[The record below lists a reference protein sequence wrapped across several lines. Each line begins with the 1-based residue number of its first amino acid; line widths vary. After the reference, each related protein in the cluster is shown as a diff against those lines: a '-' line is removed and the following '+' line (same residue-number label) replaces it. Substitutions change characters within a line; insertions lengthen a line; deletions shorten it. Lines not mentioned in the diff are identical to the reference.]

1 MEYYKWK
8 MKVRIYNIF
17 GNSFGHIKI
26 YVEQKNIKM
35 KIYTMLKYSLFA
47 MVFFASITVRA
58 QETGRISG
66 QITDSESGEALP
78 GAQVYVAANM
88 VGAVADRD
96 GNYSL
101 EMPAGTFSFSVS
113 YVGYSTQVVE
123 LSIQSGKT
131 TAMDFSLSSDLFG
144 LDDVVVTATF
154 SERTQLNSPLSM
166 TAVGAKQLQQLS
178 SNSQADILR
187 IVPGI
192 HAEGGGGEVASN
204 VFVRGMPSGGQYQF
218 TPLQIDGLPVLS
230 AFGLNSSAHDVY
242 FRNDLGIRNLEFVK
256 GGVSTLFGAGSVAG
270 IINYSSVRGS
280 AIPENK
286 VQLEWADGGRAKV
299 DFLAAGP
306 ISENT
311 FYAFSGTYRY
321 DEGPLQT
328 GLPTVGTQI
337 RGNIKTLLNDGKGA
351 FTIYGQYIDDKVQF
365 YLPYPLTDD
374 NGTYTRP
381 TGNDGETIYTLL
393 SSQASDFSFDTPNGV
408 YQSQISNGVMTKGGL
423 LMADFN
429 YNFDNDWKLS
439 AKAKYA
445 NYNHQFNL
453 FLDGDGVHN
462 VPETQADYLTER
474 GLPSTATFTYV
485 STGDE
490 LAAGDLLFQNRILDR
505 ERPMEEMVSEV
516 NLSKFFEFANS
527 SHNVTFGTFNSYTM
541 ARDDNWIYGYLGDF
555 SNAPEM
561 VQVSYDDGTGSIV
574 DYTVGGY
581 VDGSGA
587 QTSNRYHAMRKSAG
601 YLADEIKMDKLSVD
615 VGVRFEQAKG
625 FITRETGVGTN
636 TFEKGTVEANGF
648 ALALAGLYNLNSS
661 TNLYANFSKGY
672 FFPEIRSVKFE
683 SPGVTQ
689 SYEPENIIQSEIG
702 AKFASKKFAANLGAF
717 YVTLDDRRSVDFV
730 NDGFGGVVEEIRIQS
745 TRTIGI
751 EANGSYFFT
760 KDINLYGNVTFQD
773 HQFTKVE
780 AEPDQEGNWLRRQPR
795 VMAMLGLAY
804 DNGVIDASISDNYIG
819 KRYAN
824 DANTVELEAYNLM
837 RLDAGYT
844 TSLGQNQ
851 SLRLGLSVFNLTD
864 IQGITEGSP
873 RQGNTQIGGGDFF
886 VGRPIL
892 PRRFFLRAT
901 FSF

>member
-1 MEYYKWK
+1 
-8 MKVRIYNIF
+8 MKFLTN
-17 GNSFGHIKI
+17 
-26 YVEQKNIKM
+26 
-35 KIYTMLKYSLFA
+35 LKHYLLVLILIVS
-47 MVFFASITVRA
+47 VGVSA

-66 QITDSESGEALP
+66 KISDSESGQSLP
-78 GAQVYVAANM
+78 GAQVYIAQTYT
-88 VGAVADRD
+88 GAVADMD
-96 GNYSL
+96 GNYVL
-101 EMPAGTFSFSVS
+101 DLPAGVFKVTVS
-113 YVGYSTQVVE
+113 YVGYSTKVVE
-123 LSIQSGKT
+123 VSIQSGQT
-131 TAMDFSLSSDLFG
+131 NLLDFSLTTDLFG

-154 SERTQLNSPLSM
+154 SERTQFNSPLSM

-218 TPLQIDGLPVLS
+218 TPLQIDGLPILS

-242 FRNDLGIRNLEFVK
+242 FRNDLGFRNLEFVK

-280 AIPENK
+280 TIPENK
-286 VQLEWADGGRAKV
+286 VQLEWADGGRSKV

-306 ISENT
+306 VSKNT
-311 FYAFSGTYRY
+311 FYAFSGSYRY

-337 RGNIKTLLNDGKGA
+337 RGNIKTLLNNGKGA

-365 YLPYPLTDD
+365 YLPYPLNND

-393 SSQASDFSFDTPNGV
+393 SSQASDFSFNTPNGI

-423 LMADFN
+423 LMADLN
-429 YNFDNDWKLS
+429 YNFGNDWVLS
-439 AKAKYA
+439 AKTKYA

-453 FLDGDGVHN
+453 FLDGDGTHN
-462 VPETQADYLTER
+462 VPETQADYLIER
-474 GLPSTATFTYV
+474 GLPATATFNYV
-485 STGDE
+485 STGE
-490 LAAGDLLFQNRILDR
+490 ALSPSDLLFQNRILDR
-505 ERPMEEMVSEV
+505 ERPMEEIVSEV
-516 NLSKFFEFANS
+516 NLSKFFDTENA
-527 SHNVTFGTFNSYTM
+527 SHNVTFGVFNSYTM
-541 ARDDNWIYGYLGDF
+541 ARDDNWIYSYLGDF

-561 VQVSYDDGTGSIV
+561 VEVSYDDGTGSIV
-574 DYTVGGY
+574 DYTIGGY

-587 QTSNRYHAMRKSAG
+587 QTSNRYHAMRKTAG
-601 YLADEIKMDKLSVD
+601 YLADEIKWERLSVD
-615 VGVRFEQAKG
+615 VGVRFERAQG
-625 FITRETGVGTN
+625 FITRETGVGSN
-636 TFEKGTVEANGF
+636 TFQKGTVEANGF

-683 SPGVTQ
+683 TPGVTQ

-702 AKFASKKFAANLGAF
+702 AKFGSKKFAGNIGAF
-717 YVTLDDRRSVDFV
+717 FVTLDDRRSVDFV
-730 NDGFGGVVEEIRIQS
+730 NDGAGGVVEEIRIQS
-745 TRTIGI
+745 TRTIGL

-760 KDINLYGNVTFQD
+760 KDFNLYGNLTFQD

-780 AEPDQEGNWLRRQPR
+780 ATPDQEGNWLRRQPKI
-795 VMAMLGLAY
+795 MGMLGLAY
-804 DNGVIDASISDNYIG
+804 DNGTIDAGISDNYIG

-844 TSLGQNQ
+844 ISLGQDQ
-851 SLRLGLSVFNLTD
+851 SLRMGLSVYNLTD